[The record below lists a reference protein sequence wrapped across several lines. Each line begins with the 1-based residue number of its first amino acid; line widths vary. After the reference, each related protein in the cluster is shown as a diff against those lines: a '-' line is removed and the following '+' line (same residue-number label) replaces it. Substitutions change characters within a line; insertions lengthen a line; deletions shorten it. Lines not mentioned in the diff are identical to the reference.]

1 MKNFISDQISNKL
14 IKFYKEFNEAQEGKW
29 LNDSKIKRY
38 LNLIFFMINKFS
50 LCHIKILNYL
60 KYYLLIVFYQRILIN
75 DKFYF

>member
-50 LCHIKILNYL
+50 LYQGWNFKYFLFVLNREVVLDLRMPY
-60 KYYLLIVFYQRILIN
+60 
-75 DKFYF
+75 